1 MNKTLKTIIYIAA
14 VIIIVAVTMALKA
27 FVFGNYTVKGDSMND
42 TLSDG
47 DVVWAAKLASPDYGD
62 IILVMDD
69 DTNLVKRA
77 VGFAGDR
84 LWMERDDSEPGSKWY
99 LCRKKSGSDEI
110 ERLAEERYGD
120 SVMPR
125 FDLEIETCHLITKS
139 AKVRLTSK
147 LPLSCPKTAF
157 SPWATTATS
166 AATAVRG
173 ARFLWRT

>member
-14 VIIIVAVTMALKA
+14 VIIIVAVTMSLKA

-84 LWMERDDSEPGSKWY
+84 LWMERDDSETGSKW
-99 LCRKKSGSDEI
+99 
-110 ERLAEERYGD
+110 
-120 SVMPR
+120 
-125 FDLEIETCHLITKS
+125 
-139 AKVRLTSK
+139 
-147 LPLSCPKTAF
+147 
-157 SPWATTATS
+157 
-166 AATAVRG
+166 
-173 ARFLWRT
+173 

>member
-14 VIIIVAVTMALKA
+14 VIIIVAVTMSLKA

-84 LWMERDDSEPGSKWY
+84 LWMERDNSEPGSKWY
-99 LCRKKSGSDEI
+99 LCRKKSNSDEI

-125 FDLEIETCHLITKS
+125 FDLEIETCHLITNNVGEG
-139 AKVRLTSK
+139 AFDEQ
-147 LPLSCPKTAF
+147 TAF
-157 SPWATTATS
+157 VAQGENATS

>member
-1 MNKTLKTIIYIAA
+1 MS
-14 VIIIVAVTMALKA
+14 LKA

-84 LWMERDDSEPGSKWY
+84 LWMERDDSETGSKWY
-99 LCRKKSGSDEI
+99 LCRK
-110 ERLAEERYGD
+110 RAT
-120 SVMPR
+120 P
-125 FDLEIETCHLITKS
+125 TKS
-139 AKVRLTSK
+139 SALQRKG
-147 LPLSCPKTAF
+147 
-157 SPWATTATS
+157 TATRLCRVS
-166 AATAVRG
+166 I
-173 ARFLWRT
+173 WK

>member
-14 VIIIVAVTMALKA
+14 VIIIVAVTMSLKA

-84 LWMERDDSEPGSKWY
+84 LWMERDDSETGSKWY

-125 FDLEIETCHLITKS
+125 FDLEIETCHLITNN
-139 AKVRLTSK
+139 VGEG
-147 LPLSCPKTAF
+147 AF
-157 SPWATTATS
+157 DAQTDFVVP
-166 AATAVRG
+166 VN
-173 ARFLWRT
+173 